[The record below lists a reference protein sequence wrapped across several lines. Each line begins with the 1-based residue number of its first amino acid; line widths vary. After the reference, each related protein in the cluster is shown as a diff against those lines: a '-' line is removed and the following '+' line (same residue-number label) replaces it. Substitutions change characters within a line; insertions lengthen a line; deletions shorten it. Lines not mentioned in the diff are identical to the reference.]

1 MDLALGGNKLI
12 TSTAVQNFKTAIMN
26 IFKDGMEE
34 TNTINKQMGNLSRE
48 METIKKNQVEL
59 DIKMG
64 NS

>member
-1 MDLALGGNKLI
+1 MI
-12 TSTAVQNFKTAIMN
+12 TSTTVKNFKTAIMN

-34 TNTINKQMGNLSRE
+34 TNIINKQMDNLSRE

-64 NS
+64 IS

>member
-1 MDLALGGNKLI
+1 
-12 TSTAVQNFKTAIMN
+12 MN

>member
-48 METIKKNQVEL
+48 RETIKKNQVEL